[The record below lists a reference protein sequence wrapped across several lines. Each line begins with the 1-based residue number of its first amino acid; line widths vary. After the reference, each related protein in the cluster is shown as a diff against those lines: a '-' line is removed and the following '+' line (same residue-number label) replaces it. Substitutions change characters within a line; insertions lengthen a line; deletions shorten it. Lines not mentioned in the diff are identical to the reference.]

1 MSGVQGR
8 GRSRGRAVRVAAR
21 GPALRPCRGF
31 VGGGLV
37 LPFRDTACLVR
48 AAAGDEEA
56 LCLPGVPRLDVT
68 VFVMPTYV

>member
-8 GRSRGRAVRVAAR
+8 GRSRRRAVRVAAR

-37 LPFRDTACLVR
+37 LPFRDTAWLVR
-48 AAAGDEEA
+48 AAAGNEA
-56 LCLPGVPRLDVT
+56 LCLPGVPRFDVT
-68 VFVMPTYV
+68 VFVMPMYV